1 MCDRSD
7 GVRRE
12 EFGPNVGDEDEPF
25 LETVEPIGEEVLPGG
40 TAKIRVKRGEL
51 VHPEDGDD
59 DLDAVDIKADGIT
72 IGPDIRAGEIVDA
85 EIEVF
90 GKSTGVCL
98 AARVLIN
105 DGQMA
110 RFSLTDLPPAKLEQ
124 NKAAAEKLLPM
135 LNAALNEQQT
145 R

>member
-1 MCDRSD
+1 MIESKESD
-7 GVRRE
+7 GKNLAQTWAMKMNHFSKRLSQSAKRCCPAAPPR
-12 EFGPNVGDEDEPF
+12 FGCKG
-25 LETVEPIGEEVLPGG
+25 
-40 TAKIRVKRGEL
+40 GEL
-51 VHPEDGDD
+51 VHPQDGDD
-59 DLDAVDIKADGIT
+59 DLDAVEIKADGIT

-124 NKAAAEKLLPM
+124 NKAAAEKLLPI
-135 LNAALNEQQT
+135 LYAARNEPQT
-145 R
+145 P